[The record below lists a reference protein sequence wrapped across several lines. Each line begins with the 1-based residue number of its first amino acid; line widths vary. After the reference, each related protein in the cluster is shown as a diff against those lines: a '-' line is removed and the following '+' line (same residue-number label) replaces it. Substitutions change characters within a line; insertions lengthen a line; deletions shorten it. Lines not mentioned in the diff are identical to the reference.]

1 MPSNITEKEDIF
13 SKQRNTDRMRD
24 NVVIGRALSP

>member
-1 MPSNITEKEDIF
+1 MPSNTTEKEDKVNKEPLIVYEW
-13 SKQRNTDRMRD
+13 D